1 MQILMVSL
9 NLGISFFPARKP
21 SYFKGVKLI
30 PLTEDIGHHR
40 SVLVCR
46 RLTPAIRMIRDCMI
60 EEMKR
65 AKHAERIWRSAQLNR
80 AESSGDDQSVF

>member
-46 RLTPAIRMIRDCMI
+46 RLTPAIRMIRD
-60 EEMKR
+60 
-65 AKHAERIWRSAQLNR
+65 
-80 AESSGDDQSVF
+80 